1 MFRFIPFVISN
12 FMRSLNGGVTVKIV
26 VSKNNVPNLHRAVS
40 PFILI
45 ILKNLNL
52 PPFGREEINN
62 STVKEGQS

>member
-26 VSKNNVPNLHRAVS
+26 VSKNIVPYLHTAVS
-40 PFILI
+40 SFILVN
-45 ILKNLNL
+45 LTNLNL